1 MFGVPTTSQPTS
13 AATSAPTAMPTFGST
28 STAAPTMT
36 TAAPV
41 PAATTAAPTAP
52 TSTTGPTLPQLN
64 FRQIQ
69 DYINKWTAELQE
81 QEALFIENATKVNDW
96 DRSVMANGEKIAKL
110 NKVVDAVRTEHTK
123 LERDLDYLK
132 TQQQEFESLLE
143 PLESSLSQIPSQ
155 TPAPEPEREHLYT
168 LAESMDIQLQQ
179 MTEDLKEIIR
189 HINDSNK
196 PLDKSD
202 PVSQIMK
209 ILNEHTDA
217 LQWIEDTSNVTKK
230 HLDEVSKVHKAFR
243 QDQEKSLRGMFKY

>member
-1 MFGVPTTSQPTS
+1 MAAPAPAVGQATMPTS
-13 AATSAPTAMPTFGST
+13 LLTSTVASSATPAAPV
-28 STAAPTMT
+28 STAAT
-36 TAAPV
+36 APV
-41 PAATTAAPTAP
+41 AP
-52 TSTTGPTLPQLN
+52 TSTAPNLSQLN

-81 QEALFIENATKVNDW
+81 QETLFIENATKVNAW
-96 DRSVMANGEKIAKL
+96 DRSVMSNGEKIAKL

-143 PLESSLSQIPSQ
+143 PLENSLNSIPNQNQS
-155 TPAPEPEREHLYT
+155 AEPEREHLYT

-217 LQWIEDTSNVTKK
+217 LQWIEDNSNVTKK